1 MKMNQGQ
8 TGLSQYSSSQP
19 HHDPDTFYD
28 PVEDGHDTP
37 ESVVLT
43 EEEKK
48 RQEEEW
54 KQELQKTEEE
64 IDTLRRV
71 LASKLRHGQELKRKL
86 GITVW
91 QEVQSDLAEGV
102 KAVKESTAV
111 KKLNEAIV
119 TVEDKLAENPAFR
132 KTSETL
138 KSASDKSAAAFQ
150 SFAGETRKKMG
161 ELRNTAAFKSVE
173 GAVTNVVT
181 VVKTK
186 ASELATPSA
195 DRERTTFESELNRV
209 NHANG
214 ATTVTS
220 TTVTNTT
227 SAASNA

>member
-1 MKMNQGQ
+1 MNQGQ
-8 TGLSQYSSSQP
+8 PAGLSQYSPTQP
-19 HHDPDTFYD
+19 LHVHDSETFYD
-28 PVEDGHDTP
+28 PVEDGQNTP
-37 ESVVLT
+37 EAVALT

-54 KQELQKTEEE
+54 KQELLKTEEE

-91 QEVQSDLAEGV
+91 QEVQTDLAEGV
-102 KAVKESTAV
+102 KAVKESSAV

-119 TVEDKLAENPAFR
+119 TVEDKLHDNPAFR

-138 KSASDKSAAAFQ
+138 KSASDKSAAVLH
-150 SFAGETRKKMG
+150 SLAGETKKKMG

-173 GAVTNVVT
+173 GAVTNAVT
-181 VVKTK
+181 AVKSK
-186 ASELATPSA
+186 ATELATPGA

-209 NHANG
+209 HGTNG
-214 ATTVTS
+214 S
-220 TTVTNTT
+220 TTITNTT
-227 SAASNA
+227 STTHA